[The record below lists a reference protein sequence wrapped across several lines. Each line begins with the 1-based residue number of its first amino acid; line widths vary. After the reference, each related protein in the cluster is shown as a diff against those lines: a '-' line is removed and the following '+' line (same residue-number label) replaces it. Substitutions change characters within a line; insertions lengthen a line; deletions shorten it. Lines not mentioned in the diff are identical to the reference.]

1 MLHRLCGMVT
11 AKGGLVFVVV
21 TGIKV
26 KDVCLNA
33 RKEETFYKLANSIKM
48 KHTTAV

>member
-1 MLHRLCGMVT
+1 MVT
-11 AKGGLVFVVV
+11 AIGGLVSVEA

-33 RKEETFYKLANSIKM
+33 REEETF
-48 KHTTAV
+48 